1 MSLSIIVIFLLI
13 LNFSLL
19 YLLNKKKIK
28 NFFNKTK
35 IQEIDITDVHEIF
48 HLKEISKNL
57 KGPKEDVI
65 IQSFSITPSNN
76 IVGMTSDY
84 EAWII
89 SSFSKISKKIF
100 EFGTC
105 SGKTTY
111 LMGLNSSEETRI
123 VSITLNPEDLD
134 NVKKKDK
141 DNKVSFRNIIQESV
155 YKKFLFSEKEVEKK
169 IKIIFQNSLNLKHDK
184 YKNEMD
190 LIFIDGGHTYSVVK
204 SDSEKSFEMINSNGI
219 ILWHDYVPG
228 KRSAKDVVKYINEIS
243 KHKTI
248 YKIKKTSLCIFI
260 NKQRRGG
267 RVVEGARLESV

>member
-1 MSLSIIVIFLLI
+1 MSFLLITIFLLI
-13 LNFSLL
+13 FNILL
-19 YLLNKKKIK
+19 IYLLNKKKIK
-28 NFFNKTK
+28 KFLNKSR
-35 IQEIDITDVHEIF
+35 IQEIDITDVHNIF

-65 IQSFSITPSNN
+65 IQSFSITPGNN

-89 SSFSKISKKIF
+89 SSLSKVSKKIF

-111 LMGLNSSEETRI
+111 LMGLNSSNDTRI
-123 VSITLNPEDLD
+123 ISITLNPNDLND
-134 NVKKKDK
+134 LKKKDI

-155 YKKFLFSEKEVEKK
+155 YEKFLFSEKEVEKK
-169 IKIIFQNSLNLKHDK
+169 IKIIFQNSLNFKHNK

-204 SDSEKSFEMINSNGI
+204 NDSEKSFDMLSSSGI

-228 KRSAKDVVKYINEIS
+228 KRSARDVVKYLNEIS
-243 KHKTI
+243 KKKII
-248 YKIKKTSLCIFI
+248 YKIKDTSLCIFI
-260 NKQRRGG
+260 NK
-267 RVVEGARLESV
+267 

>member
-1 MSLSIIVIFLLI
+1 MSLFIIVVFLLI
-13 LNFSLL
+13 LNFLLL

-28 NFFNKTK
+28 KFFNKAI
-35 IQEIDITDVHEIF
+35 IQVIDITDVHEIF

-57 KGPKEDVI
+57 KGPKKEVI
-65 IQSFSITPSNN
+65 IKSFSITPSNN

-89 SSFSKISKKIF
+89 SSLSKISKKIF

-111 LMGLNSSEETRI
+111 LMGLNSSDDTKI
-123 VSITLNPEDLD
+123 VSITLNPDDL
-134 NVKKKDK
+134 NNIKKKDK
-141 DNKVSFRNIIQESV
+141 DNEVSFKNIIQESI
-155 YKKFLFSEKEVEKK
+155 YEKFLFSEEEVKKK
-169 IKIIFQNSLNLKHDK
+169 IKVIFQNSLNFQHDE

-204 SDSEKSFEMINSNGI
+204 NDSEKSFEMLSKNGI

-228 KRSAKDVVKYINEIS
+228 KRSAGDVVKYINEIS
-243 KHKTI
+243 KKKKI
-248 YKIKKTSLCIFI
+248 YKIKNTSLCIFI
-260 NKQRRGG
+260 NK
-267 RVVEGARLESV
+267 

>member
-1 MSLSIIVIFLLI
+1 MILFLIILCLVI
-13 LNFSLL
+13 LNFCLL

-28 NFFNKTK
+28 KFFNKSK

-65 IQSFSITPSNN
+65 VKSFSITPSNN

-89 SSFSKISKKIF
+89 SSLSKISKRIF

-111 LMGLNSSEETRI
+111 LMGLNSSDDTRI
-123 VSITLNPEDLD
+123 VSITLNPDDLD
-134 NVKKKDK
+134 NVKKKEK
-141 DNKVSFRNIIQESV
+141 DNKVSFRNIINESV
-155 YKKFLFSEKEVEKK
+155 YKKFLFNGKEEEKK
-169 IKIIFQNSLNLKHDK
+169 IKIIFQNSLNLEHNK

-204 SDSEKSFEMINSNGI
+204 NDSNKSFEMLNSNGI

-243 KHKTI
+243 KQKKI
-248 YKIKKTSLCIFI
+248 YKIKNTSLCAYI
-260 NKQRRGG
+260 NNRR
-267 RVVEGARLESV
+267 

>member
-1 MSLSIIVIFLLI
+1 MSILLITIFLLI
-13 LNFSLL
+13 FNILL
-19 YLLNKKKIK
+19 IYLLNKKKIK
-28 NFFNKTK
+28 KFLNKSR
-35 IQEIDITDVHEIF
+35 IQEIDITDVHNIF

-65 IQSFSITPSNN
+65 IQSFSITPGNN

-89 SSFSKISKKIF
+89 SSLSKVSKKIF

-111 LMGLNSSEETRI
+111 LMGLNSSDDTRI
-123 VSITLNPEDLD
+123 ISITLDPNDLND
-134 NVKKKDK
+134 LKKKDI

-155 YKKFLFSEKEVEKK
+155 YEKFLFSEKEVEKK
-169 IKIIFQNSLNLKHDK
+169 IKIIFQNSLNLEHDK

-204 SDSEKSFEMINSNGI
+204 NDSEKSFEMINSNGI

-228 KRSAKDVVKYINEIS
+228 KRSARDVVKYINEIS
-243 KHKTI
+243 NYKTI
-248 YKIKKTSLCIFI
+248 YKIKNTSLCIFI
-260 NKQRRGG
+260 NK
-267 RVVEGARLESV
+267 

>member
-1 MSLSIIVIFLLI
+1 MSFFLIIIFLLI
-13 LNFSLL
+13 LNFLL
-19 YLLNKKKIK
+19 FYLLNKKKIK
-28 NFFNKTK
+28 KFFNKIR

-48 HLKEISKNL
+48 HLKEISKKL

-65 IQSFSITPSNN
+65 IQSFSISPGNN

-89 SSFSKISKKIF
+89 SSLSKISKKIF

-111 LMGLNSSEETRI
+111 LMGLNSSADTEI
-123 VSITLNPEDLD
+123 VSITLNSDDLN

-141 DNKVSFRNIIQESV
+141 DNKVSFRNIIQESI
-155 YKKFLFSEKEVEKK
+155 YEKFLFSDEEVEKK
-169 IKIIFQNSLNLKHDK
+169 IKIIFQNSLNLEHNK

-204 SDSEKSFEMINSNGI
+204 NDSEKSFEMLKENGI

-228 KRSAKDVVKYINEIS
+228 KRSARDVVKYINEIS
-243 KHKTI
+243 KQKKI
-248 YKIKKTSLCIFI
+248 YKIKNTSLCIFI
-260 NKQRRGG
+260 NK
-267 RVVEGARLESV
+267 

>member
-1 MSLSIIVIFLLI
+1 MSILLITIFLLI
-13 LNFSLL
+13 FNILL
-19 YLLNKKKIK
+19 IYLLNKKKIK
-28 NFFNKTK
+28 KFLNKSR
-35 IQEIDITDVHEIF
+35 IQEIDITDVHNIF

-65 IQSFSITPSNN
+65 IQSFSITPGNN

-89 SSFSKISKKIF
+89 SSLSKVSKKIF

-111 LMGLNSSEETRI
+111 LMGLNSSDDTRI
-123 VSITLNPEDLD
+123 ISITLDPNDLND
-134 NVKKKDK
+134 LKKKDI

-155 YKKFLFSEKEVEKK
+155 YEKFLFSEKEVEKK
-169 IKIIFQNSLNLKHDK
+169 IKIIFQNSLNFEHNK

-204 SDSEKSFEMINSNGI
+204 NDSEKSFDMLSSSGI

-228 KRSAKDVVKYINEIS
+228 KRSARDVVKYLNEIS
-243 KHKTI
+243 KKKII
-248 YKIKKTSLCIFI
+248 YKIKDTSLCIFI
-260 NKQRRGG
+260 NK
-267 RVVEGARLESV
+267 

>member
-1 MSLSIIVIFLLI
+1 MIFFLIIIFLLI
-13 LNFSLL
+13 LNFSLI

-28 NFFNKTK
+28 KFLNKSR
-35 IQEIDITDVHEIF
+35 IQEIDITDVHKIF

-65 IQSFSITPSNN
+65 IQSFSITPGNN

-89 SSFSKISKKIF
+89 SSLSKVSKKIF

-111 LMGLNSSEETRI
+111 LMGLNSSDDTRI
-123 VSITLNPEDLD
+123 ISITLDPNDLND
-134 NVKKKDK
+134 LKKKDI

-155 YKKFLFSEKEVEKK
+155 YEKFLFSEKEVEKK
-169 IKIIFQNSLNLKHDK
+169 IKIIFQNSLNFEHNK

-204 SDSEKSFEMINSNGI
+204 SDSEKSFEMLNENGI
-219 ILWHDYVPG
+219 ILWQDYVPG

-243 KHKTI
+243 KQKKI
-248 YKIKKTSLCIFI
+248 YKIKDTSLCIFI
-260 NKQRRGG
+260 NK
-267 RVVEGARLESV
+267 